1 MDSRGRPPAKIRPLG
16 ASALAIM
23 RWVNGMAKPIQR
35 RQEVYRL
42 RTSLIL
48 RFIWAV
54 LRGRTRNL
62 AADVEATLMAARPQP
77 HALNDQHIPPEGA
90 FVLVANHYER
100 PGLKVFWGGM
110 LASHAVAQRRTSQKS
125 LRWLMT
131 SEWYNFR
138 LGPLPVP
145 VWALRWLFRRL
156 ARVYGLVIV
165 PRAPERGVGRA
176 AALRTILN
184 VVRDR
189 QEAIGLY
196 PEARG
201 TGRLIEPMPTVG
213 SFLLSL
219 SSRGIPL
226 LPVGIFEEEG
236 RLIAS
241 FGPLFSIQVS
251 RSAAK
256 EERGRLASEQV
267 MVAIGRLLPRDLWG
281 VYGPTIEEVL
291 AQERAGR

>member
-1 MDSRGRPPAKIRPLG
+1 
-16 ASALAIM
+16 M
-23 RWVNGMAKPIQR
+23 RRVKGMAEPIQE
-35 RQEVYRL
+35 RQEVYRF
-42 RTSLIL
+42 RASLIL

-62 AADVEATLMAARPQP
+62 AADVEASLMAARPKPQ
-77 HALNDQHIPPEGA
+77 ALNDQHIPAEGA

-110 LASHAVAQRRTSQKS
+110 LASHAVAHRRTSQRS

-145 VWALRWLFRRL
+145 VWVLRWLFRRI
-156 ARVYGLVIV
+156 AQVYGLVIV
-165 PRAPERGVGRA
+165 PRAAERGVGRA

-184 VVRDR
+184 VLRGSGDAIGLFP
-189 QEAIGLY
+189 EAIG
-196 PEARG
+196 
-201 TGRLIEPMPTVG
+201 TGQLIQPMPGVG

-219 SSRGIPL
+219 SNRGIPI
-226 LPVGIFEEEG
+226 LPVGIFEQEG
-236 RLIAS
+236 GLIAS
-241 FGPLFSIQVS
+241 FGPPFSIQVP
-251 RSAAK
+251 RSVEK
-256 EERGRLASEQV
+256 GERERLASEQV
-267 MVAIGRLLPRDLWG
+267 MVAIGRLLPRELWG
-281 VYGPTIEEVL
+281 VYAPAIEEAL

>member
-1 MDSRGRPPAKIRPLG
+1 MDEPT
-16 ASALAIM
+16 
-23 RWVNGMAKPIQR
+23 QE
-35 RQEVYRL
+35 RQEVYRF

-54 LRGRTRNL
+54 LRGQTRHL
-62 AADVEATLMAARPQP
+62 AADVEASLMAARPKPQ
-77 HALNDQHIPPEGA
+77 ARNDQQVPSEGP

-125 LRWLMT
+125 LHWLMT

-145 VWALRWLFRRL
+145 VWALRWLFRRI
-156 ARVYGLVIV
+156 AQVYGLVIV
-165 PRAPERGVGRA
+165 PRAAERGVGRA

-184 VVRDR
+184 VLRGSGDAIGLFP
-189 QEAIGLY
+189 EAIG
-196 PEARG
+196 
-201 TGRLIEPMPTVG
+201 TGHLIEPMPGVG
-213 SFLLSL
+213 AFLLSL
-219 SSRGIPL
+219 SSRAIPL

-241 FGPLFSIQVS
+241 FGPPFSIQVP
-251 RSAAK
+251 RSVEK
-256 EERGRLASEQV
+256 GERERLASQQV
-267 MVAIGRLLPRDLWG
+267 MVAIGRLLPRELWG
-281 VYGPTIEEVL
+281 VYAPAIEEAL
-291 AQERAGR
+291 AQERADR

>member
-1 MDSRGRPPAKIRPLG
+1 MSEPTLK
-16 ASALAIM
+16 
-23 RWVNGMAKPIQR
+23 

-42 RTSLIL
+42 RISVIL

-54 LRGRTRNL
+54 LRGQTRIL
-62 AADVEATLMAARPQP
+62 AADVEATLMAARPKPQ
-77 HALNDQHIPPEGA
+77 ALNEQHIPAEGA
-90 FVLVANHYER
+90 FVLVGNHYER

-110 LASHAVAQRRTSQKS
+110 LVSRTVAQRRTSRES

-131 SEWYNFR
+131 SEWQNFR

-145 VWALRWLFRRL
+145 VWVFRWLFRRI
-156 ARVYGLVIV
+156 ARVYGLVII
-165 PRAPERGVGRA
+165 PRPTERAVGRA

-184 VVRDR
+184 VLRDGE
-189 QEAIGLY
+189 EAIGLF
-196 PEARG
+196 PEGMG
-201 TGRLIEPMPTVG
+201 TGQLIEPMPGVG

-226 LPVGIFEEEG
+226 LPVGIFEEGG

-241 FGPLFSIQVS
+241 FGPPFSIQVP
-251 RSAAK
+251 RGVEK
-256 EERGRLASEQV
+256 GERERLASQQV
-267 MVAIGRLLPRDLWG
+267 MVAIGRLLPRELWG
-281 VYGPTIEEVL
+281 AYASVIEEAL